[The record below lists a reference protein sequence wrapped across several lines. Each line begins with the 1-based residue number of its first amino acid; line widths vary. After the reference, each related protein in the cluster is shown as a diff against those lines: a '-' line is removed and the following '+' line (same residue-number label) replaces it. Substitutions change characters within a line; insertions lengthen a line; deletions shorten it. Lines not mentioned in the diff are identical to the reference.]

1 MNTAT
6 LMVYPDF
13 TEEEREAM
21 EQLSKHMESAAD
33 KALASQ
39 RQVGGDHYKSKSIQP
54 WTAMESWM
62 TAEEFEGYLRGNVIK
77 YIARYKDKDGLKDVY
92 KAKHY
97 LDRLTEHLERG
108 NPGK

>member
-1 MNTAT
+1 MNIIT
-6 LMVYPDF
+6 YPEV

-21 EQLSKHMESAAD
+21 EVLAKQMEALAD

-62 TAEEFEGYLRGNVIK
+62 TPEEFEGYLRGNVIK

-108 NPGK
+108 DTRK